1 MTIARLLP
9 VLVWTV
15 FFSGL
20 PAAILFLP
28 EALRKVISP

>member
-9 VLVWTV
+9 VLVWTIY
-15 FFSGL
+15 FSSL
-20 PAAILFLP
+20 PAAMLLLP